1 MNKIEQAIK
10 YLADRID
17 THIEIT
23 HNDIRNNDW
32 TAKEIDKILSEEP
45 TKPEFEFL
53 SFFEEG
59 ETSVGGTEMLK
70 RAKELNACGT
80 QEDLD
85 YLLSHQDEIPEE
97 MKGKYIVFTELRHP
111 GDSESV
117 ACVFWGDGF
126 RRWIQDWG
134 WLDNDWNG
142 RGRVLRRK
150 SETRTL
156 ESRPEEIF
164 TKENINECARKS
176 NEEQRKVCG
185 LETLTLQT
193 IMEKFD
199 EKFRPIDFCNE
210 GSDKMIYVEETRD
223 EIKHFIET
231 SIREVLEEIENIE
244 LAPDEKT
251 LKLLGELE
259 NKTEA
264 FGFGQ
269 GWVCEKL
276 NSNIKKVLN

>member
-97 MKGKYIVFTELRHP
+97 MRDKYIVFTEVTKRRP
-111 GDSESV
+111 DDSEHV
-117 ACVFWGDGF
+117 AYVFWDDDSRCWARYWRWCCC
-126 RRWIQDWG
+126 RRARTAAPARLHAG
-134 WLDNDWNG
+134 SAPS
-142 RGRVLRRK
+142 RRA
-150 SETRTL
+150 S
-156 ESRPEEIF
+156 
-164 TKENINECARKS
+164 
-176 NEEQRKVCG
+176 
-185 LETLTLQT
+185 
-193 IMEKFD
+193 
-199 EKFRPIDFCNE
+199 
-210 GSDKMIYVEETRD
+210 
-223 EIKHFIET
+223 
-231 SIREVLEEIENIE
+231 
-244 LAPDEKT
+244 
-251 LKLLGELE
+251 
-259 NKTEA
+259 
-264 FGFGQ
+264 
-269 GWVCEKL
+269 
-276 NSNIKKVLN
+276 